1 MTDKSI
7 TSRDQFDAGPPQR
20 RLHLRWIAGI
30 SVAALVLIVVVLLV
44 AGVRLRDLQRRVQCK
59 NYFMQM
65 GLALHNYHDANGS
78 LPPVFVTDS
87 RGRARHSW
95 RVFVLPYL
103 DRASLAAA
111 YRFEEPWD
119 CPANSRLHSAGV
131 PNFQCPSDRAEQ
143 PEGANW
149 TSICAIVGPHT
160 VWPAEGS
167 LTLGEISDGT
177 SNTIFLGEVYQS
189 GIHWMEPRDLDVLQM
204 STTVNAAGG
213 QGISSPHPGGAHVL
227 LGDGSARFL
236 SDETSPEILRRL
248 IERDDGEPVDGF

>member
-1 MTDKSI
+1 MADKSI
-7 TSRDQFDAGPPQR
+7 VRGDTCDTGSPR
-20 RLHLRWIAGI
+20 RLIRFRWIVGI
-30 SVAALVLIVVVLLV
+30 SVAAFVLMVVAVLVV
-44 AGVRLRDLQRRVQCK
+44 GVRLRDLQRRVQCR

-65 GLALHNYHDANGS
+65 GLALHNFHDANGS

-95 RVFVLPYL
+95 RVFVLPYI
-103 DRASLAAA
+103 DQASLAAA

-119 CPANSRLHSAGV
+119 CPANSRLHSAEV

-149 TSICAIVGPHT
+149 TSLASIVGPHT
-160 VWPAEGS
+160 VWPADRP

-177 SNTIFLGEVYQS
+177 SSTILLVEVYQS

-204 STTVNAAGG
+204 STTVNAAGS

-248 IERDDGEPVDGF
+248 IERDDGEQVGEF